1 MNGMKMRDEHPVR
14 HKSVTILLFGIIVA
28 AVIVLGI
35 MGWQSYTI
43 WRKISTPPER
53 KTPYSA
59 QYQAKKYDG
68 LKFANGLLTEA
79 PDGVNHDNWNVD
91 APGKGDVSSKVLAS
105 KCSQIAPSTAQIAR
119 KTADGDGVKTI
130 VLIYGAGQAKMQFDK
145 YATQVR
151 TCQPDADVKDTTA
164 TYNGGFLTTR
174 GDSIVSVLSDDKG
187 KLDKAAGWYLHKI
200 DEGLATTSCAAMDEK
215 SSDANRSFYYDPNG
229 YVGTIKQETVSV
241 SDPILATSAPQEL
254 VDVGMDVSK
263 AFPDPK
269 TQDIQQPDDPLPANV
284 QTSLPQ
290 APNLPSMAS
299 RPTVP
304 AVSKTVSYQVV
315 DEVGPGCGW
324 SWSGQK
330 VPKFNEKALK
340 ENRTTVVK
348 NARTELK
355 NTISDYNRQAIDWSA
370 QSAMEMSFQSG
381 WDDYVNNTN
390 AIYASWKTVNDAR
403 AAVRPAWMRYVD
415 QMNAWSTWDQT
426 KSDAQRNWDD
436 SVKKCVADETSKN
449 NQASPTS
456 PSNPNGLLTPDDVT
470 NMSKKTAEQIQSQC
484 ESSTPKP
491 DILSQQKPAK
501 PTPPSLP
508 NGISI
513 PNSWTKPRGA

>member
-1 MNGMKMRDEHPVR
+1 MNGMKMRDEHLVR
-14 HKSVTILLFGIIVA
+14 HRFFMILLFGIITIA
-28 AVIVLGI
+28 LISLAV

-43 WRKISTPPER
+43 WRRISTPPER

-59 QYQAKKYDG
+59 AYQAKKYDG
-68 LKFANGLLTEA
+68 LKFANALLAEA
-79 PDGVNHDNWNVD
+79 PDGVDRGNWNVD
-91 APGKGDVSSKVLAS
+91 EPGKGDVSSRVLAS
-105 KCSQIAPSTAQIAR
+105 KCSQIAPSTAQISR

-130 VLIYGAGQAKMQFDK
+130 VLIYGAGQAKIQFDK

-151 TCQPDADVKDTTA
+151 ACQSDADVKDTTVS
-164 TYNGGFLTTR
+164 YNGGFLTTR
-174 GDSIVSVLSDDKG
+174 GDSIVSVLSDDKS
-187 KLDKAAGWYLHKI
+187 KLDKAEGWYLHKI
-200 DEGLATTSCAAMDEK
+200 DEGLAATSCAAMDEK

-241 SDPILATSAPQEL
+241 SDPVLATSAPQEL
-254 VDVGMDVSK
+254 VDVGMDMKK

-269 TQDIQQPDDPLPANV
+269 TQNIQQPDDPIPSNV

-290 APNLPSMAS
+290 APSLPSMAS

-315 DEVGPGCGW
+315 DDVGPGCGW
-324 SWSGQK
+324 SWSGQR

-340 ENRTTVVK
+340 DNQTTVVK
-348 NARTELK
+348 NAKAELK

-370 QSAMEMSFQSG
+370 QSAIEMSFQSG
-381 WDDYVNNTN
+381 WDDYVNSTN
-390 AIYASWKTVNDAR
+390 AVYASWKTVNDAR
-403 AAVRPAWMRYVD
+403 AAVRPAWMQYVD
-415 QMNAWSTWDQT
+415 QMNIWSKWDQT
-426 KSDAQRNWDD
+426 KADAQRNWDD
-436 SVKKCVADETSKN
+436 GVKKCVADETAMN
-449 NQASPTS
+449 NQSTPS
-456 PSNPNGLLTPDDVT
+456 PSSDQNGLLTPDDVA

-484 ESSTPKP
+484 ESSNPKP
-491 DILSQQKPAK
+491 DILGQQKPAK

-513 PNSWTKPRGA
+513 PNSWAKPSGS